1 MSRDLGG
8 IEMSYFQKDIAYI
21 GCPYGDP
28 DPNIRKF
35 REQAVTQMV
44 FDLREQGIYAY
55 SPITHNMP
63 VDRLGVFGDFKS
75 WMEFDHNMLS
85 RCDKLFVLKLP
96 GWQNSKGLA
105 AEIAFAKSQ
114 NIPIEEI
121 EPTDDFLEKVT
132 CTENSSDPM
141 SKLLAQFRKM
151 IAERD
156 WEQFHS
162 AKNLAMILQVESSE
176 VAEHFVWLTEEQS
189 NHIAPNQKQEVADEL
204 ADVFINLLLL
214 SDKFG
219 IDLWNASFQKIE
231 KIKQK
236 YPVAL
241 SKGKATKYTVL
252 Q

>member
-1 MSRDLGG
+1 MSF
-8 IEMSYFQKDIAYI
+8 IQKEIAYC
-21 GCPYGDP
+21 GCPYSDP

-44 FDLREQGIYAY
+44 FDLRKQGIYVY

-63 VDRLGVFGDFKS
+63 IDRLGVFGDFKS
-75 WMEFDHNMLS
+75 SMEFDHNMLA
-85 RCDKLFVLKLP
+85 RCDKLLVLKLP

-121 EPTDDFLEKVT
+121 EPSSDFLEKIF
-132 CTENSSDPM
+132 CFEHSHDPLSQLLTEFN
-141 SKLLAQFRKM
+141 K
-151 IAERD
+151 IVVERD

-162 AKNLAMILQVESSE
+162 AKNLAMSLQQESSE

-189 NHIAPNQKQEVADEL
+189 NHITPSQKQEVADEL
-204 ADVFINLLLL
+204 ADVFINLLQL

-219 IDLWNASFQKIE
+219 IDLWDAGFKKIE
-231 KIKQK
+231 KIKKK

-241 SKGKATKYTVL
+241 SKGKATKYITFE
-252 Q
+252 